1 MDVVIHDFAGHP
13 FQLELGRRLARNGHR
28 VHHLY
33 CASLLGARGD
43 LSHRED
49 DPDRLSIAGL
59 STGRPLAK
67 ANLLRR
73 FVDERRYGRLAAE
86 RIAALAPQVVLCA
99 NTPLD
104 ALDAIQRACRRRGI
118 GFVNWLQDINSLA
131 AAAIL
136 PRKIPLLG
144 PLVARRYLAMER
156 RLLRRADHIVP
167 ITDDFGDWLSR
178 IGIAAHGCTTI
189 ENWAP
194 LEELPTRPRRNGWS
208 RRHGLDAGRVV
219 LYSGNLGFKQNPA
232 LLADLASAMR
242 AANPRDRLVVVSEGM
257 GADWLARRKAELR
270 LSNLVLLPFQPWAD
284 VPDVMASADVLI
296 ALLEPQ
302 DRPWSVPSKVLSYCC
317 AGRAIVLSADA
328 ANLASRV
335 VRRSGGG
342 RVVDAGDGPAF
353 ARAVLELLDDDGR
366 RRVLGENARRH
377 AEAAFNGEAIA
388 ARFETVL
395 ERVAHGPG
403 IRRSSVA

>member
-1 MDVVIHDFAGHP
+1 MDIVIHDFAGHP

-28 VHHLY
+28 VHHLH

-43 LSHRED
+43 LSPRED
-49 DPDRLSIAGL
+49 DPERLSIAGL

-86 RIAALAPQVVLCA
+86 RIAALAPHVVLCA

-104 ALDAIQRACRRRGI
+104 ALDALQRTCRRRGI

-136 PRKIPLLG
+136 PRKVPLLG
-144 PLVARRYLAMER
+144 PLLARRYLALER
-156 RLLRRADHIVP
+156 RLLRQADHVVP
-167 ITDDFGDWLSR
+167 IADDFGDWLSR
-178 IGIAAHGCTTI
+178 TGIATHGYTTI

-194 LEELPTRPRRNGWS
+194 LEELPTRPRRNDWS
-208 RRHGLDAGRVV
+208 RRHGLDAGRSV
-219 LYSGNLGFKQNPA
+219 LYSGNLGFKQDPT
-232 LLADLASAMR
+232 LLTNLASAMR

-270 LSNLVLLPFQPWAD
+270 LSNLVLLPFQHWVD
-284 VPDVMASADVLI
+284 VPDMMASADVLV

-302 DRPWSVPSKVLSYCC
+302 DRPWSVPSKVLTYCC
-317 AGRAIVLSADA
+317 AGRAIVLSADRQ
-328 ANLASRV
+328 NLASRIV
-335 VRRSGGG
+335 LHSGCG
-342 RVVDAGDGPAF
+342 RVVDAGDSPAF
-353 ARAVLELLDDDGR
+353 TGAVLELLDDDGHR
-366 RRVLGENARRH
+366 GTLGENARRH
-377 AEAAFNGEAIA
+377 AEAAFDGEAIA
-388 ARFETVL
+388 ARFEAVL
-395 ERVAHGPG
+395 ERVVHGPG
-403 IRRSSVA
+403 TRRSPVA